1 MEYKKAFTL
10 IELLVVVAIIGILAA
25 VGVVAY
31 NGYTGAA
38 KEKTVLS
45 NYSMVKKYISSEL
58 MKCEIGGEIEA
69 LLKKQSNPSK
79 YSSVPNWGC
88 NSIPGTQYNAKFI
101 YVGSAIM
108 SYIHN
113 YEEDFG
119 IINPFNN
126 SDTVPVFEHNQCPD
140 ISNVGRINIY
150 IEQKKN
156 QVFLCARYGTGAN
169 DIIQETM
176 DNPY

>member
-1 MEYKKAFTL
+1 MNKAFTL

-31 NGYTGAA
+31 NGYTKSA
-38 KEKTVLS
+38 KEKTVIS
-45 NYSMVKKYISSEL
+45 NFNAIKKYISSEF
-58 MKCEIGGEIEA
+58 MKCEIGGEIES

-79 YSSVPNWGC
+79 YHSVPNWGC
-88 NSIPGTQYNAKFI
+88 NDIPGTQYNAKFI

-119 IINPFNN
+119 FINPFNN
-126 SDTVPVFEHNQCPD
+126 SDTVPVFDYNQCPD

-156 QVFLCARYGTGAN
+156 QVFLCARYGYDNN
-169 DIIQETM
+169 DLIQDTLP
-176 DNPY
+176 NPY

>member
-1 MEYKKAFTL
+1 MNRKAFTL

-38 KEKTVLS
+38 KEKTVIS
-45 NYSMVKKYISSEL
+45 NFNAIKKYISSEF

-69 LLKKQSNPSK
+69 TLKRQSNPSK
-79 YSSVPNWGC
+79 YYGWSDWGC
-88 NSIPGTQYNAKFI
+88 NNIPGSQYNAKFI
-101 YVGSAIM
+101 YVGSAIV

-119 IINPFNN
+119 FKNPFNN
-126 SDTVPVFEHNQCPD
+126 SDTVPVNQAYGCPNT
-140 ISNVGRINIY
+140 SNVGRINIY
-150 IEQKKN
+150 THQDKN
-156 QVFLCARYGTGAN
+156 HVFLCARYGDGNN
-169 DIIQETM
+169 DIIQDTLP
-176 DNPY
+176 NPY